1 MCPKVLFINLIF
13 AAPSVRPAVR
23 APRAVS
29 GRGVSALGMR
39 APAGNSLLVSQFCNS
54 VISRQFVVN

>member
-1 MCPKVLFINLIF
+1 MCPKVLFINLILRF
-13 AAPSVRPAVR
+13 RPSGLQSARR
-23 APRAVS
+23 ATVS

>member
-1 MCPKVLFINLIF
+1 
-13 AAPSVRPAVR
+13 
-23 APRAVS
+23 VS

-39 APAGNSLLVSQFCNS
+39 APAGNSLLVSQFCNL